1 MTDKDTQPTTPRTS
15 ATVLLLRDGPD
26 GLEVLMQ
33 QRHEEVGVFS
43 GALAFPGGKVVPA
56 DSSAQVRA
64 RADGVDTHSDDELAF
79 AASAIRETFEECG
92 VLLARETADGPVVDG
107 ERASAAFPDRPALDA
122 GELAL
127 GDFLQKHNLRL
138 ALDQMTPWSHWIT
151 PTFVPRRFDTW
162 FYLAAVPEGQV
173 ADSESKETVEMIWIR
188 PQAALDAAEAGER
201 SLYFATRLNVAELA
215 QFDTVVA
222 ALAHARQKTISIAM
236 PERVE
241 MADGGF
247 ALRLGE
253 EAGYGLWEIP
263 LPVAAGQKPMKGF
276 VYRATG

>member
-1 MTDKDTQPTTPRTS
+1 MTDKPNTPTEPRTS
-15 ATVLLLRDGPD
+15 ATILLLRDGPN

-33 QRHEEVGVFS
+33 QRHESVGVFA
-43 GALAFPGGKVVPA
+43 GALAFPGGKVVPE
-56 DSSAQVRA
+56 DSAAPVRA
-64 RADGVDTHSDDELAF
+64 RADGVETHSDDELAF
-79 AASAIRETFEECG
+79 AASAVRETFEECG
-92 VLLARETADGPVVDG
+92 VLLARETAVGPVVSG
-107 ERASAAFPDRPALDA
+107 ERAAATFGDRAALDA
-122 GELAL
+122 GDLAL
-127 GDFLQKHNLRL
+127 GEFLEKHDLRL
-138 ALDQMTPWSHWIT
+138 ALDLMTPWSHWIT

-173 ADSESKETVEMIWIR
+173 ADAESNETVEMIWIR
-188 PQAALDAAEAGER
+188 PQDALAAAEAGER

-215 QFDTVVA
+215 QSNTVDA
-222 ALAHARQKTISIAM
+222 AIAHARQKTISIAM

-241 MADGGF
+241 TEDG
-247 ALRLGE
+247 AILRLGE